1 MVQRLSLLYNFILQS
16 LNSDS
21 VQAQILLAICQ
32 RFAMMR
38 IFDSGPGWE

>member
-1 MVQRLSLLYNFILQS
+1 MVQWLSLLYKFIQQS

>member
-1 MVQRLSLLYNFILQS
+1 MVQRLSLLYNFIQQS

-32 RFAMMR
+32 RFNDP
-38 IFDSGPGWE
+38 IPDKKKKIT

>member
-1 MVQRLSLLYNFILQS
+1 MVQWLSLLYKFIQQS

-21 VQAQILLAICQ
+21 VQAQILLAIFQ
-32 RFAMMR
+32 RFAIIR